1 MMSHNLQHHTRS
13 ILAHSSR
20 TLLFCSYTNGT
31 LPSSPRHSTTTL
43 HSRIEAAS
51 EGKTAITR
59 VLEQWRRQQ
68 KGKQINPSMVRV
80 LVEELRDS
88 QRFRQALEVS
98 DWMIEHKLCNL
109 IPEDFTARFCLME
122 NVLGLKE
129 AEKFFESVPENQRG
143 EAIYTALLNCYTV
156 KKDLVKAE
164 GTFKN
169 MREIG
174 LLLKPLPYNSMMSLY
189 FSVRKRDK
197 VDEIMREMKENN
209 VQFDTLTVNIAL
221 RVYASVSDLLAMEKL
236 LAHWEGTITL
246 HCLTSLDMA
255 KAYLRNGSKVKAR
268 EMLLR
273 TEEDHIDHESYAEL
287 LTLYGEAGEREDV
300 YRIWDLYKM
309 TEKQDNDGFRALFG
323 SLLKL
328 DDLNGAE
335 EIYYNEWDGSGLD
348 LDVRIPTMLASGYRE
363 KGLVK
368 KADKL
373 MIKTIRNEKMV
384 RPIGQLLEEWG
395 KKGNLVEPSYMRE
408 LIKDLCD
415 SKQYPKALEASTWV
429 SERNLF
435 ALFPEDY
442 AARLHLIDNVLGLEQ
457 AEKFFNCS
465 IPENMKNY
473 SVYSTLLTTY
483 TRSSKTVDKAEA
495 TFEKM
500 EELGFLLNST
510 PFNSMISLY
519 SEMRKRSKVMKLLEK
534 MKEKNIEPDN
544 VIMNHV
550 LRVNAYV
557 SAMEC
562 MEKYKREWEDN
573 NLKLE
578 VRTMD
583 AIAKAYE
590 GEGSTLKAIEITS
603 SKKEVYRLWDA
614 YKKDNVGDMSNE
626 GYRSVIRS
634 LLKLDD
640 VKGAQEVFNEWE
652 PERYEFDSRIP
663 SLLISRYCEEEKYN
677 EVKTR
682 DVMKLSRKKRRGLQ
696 FELFKDV
703 CVLLTATSFGVG
715 FVPCMVSLCGGE
727 TITVWG
733 SLGVVVTGIVLAV
746 TNSF

>member
-1 MMSHNLQHHTRS
+1 MSHNLQHHARS
-13 ILAHSSR
+13 ILTHSSR

-31 LPSSPRHSTTTL
+31 LPSSPRHNTTTTL
-43 HSRIEAAS
+43 QSRIQAAS

-98 DWMIEHKLCNL
+98 NWMIEQKLCNL
-109 IPEDFTARFCLME
+109 IPEDFTARFCLIE

-129 AEKFFESVPENQRG
+129 AEKFFEMVPENQRG
-143 EAIYTALLNCYTV
+143 EAIYTALLNSYTV
-156 KKDLVKAE
+156 KKDIFKAE
-164 GTFKN
+164 ATFKK

-197 VDEIMREMKENN
+197 VDEIMQEMKENN
-209 VQFDTLTVNIAL
+209 VQFDSLTVNTAL
-221 RVYASVSDLLAMEKL
+221 QVYASVSDLLAMEKL
-236 LAHWEGTITL
+236 LAVWGGNIKL
-246 HCLTSLDMA
+246 HCLTLLDMA
-255 KAYLRNGSKVKAR
+255 KAYLRNGFKEKAR
-268 EMLLR
+268 EMLLK
-273 TEEDHIDHESYAEL
+273 TEEEQIDPESYPEL

-300 YRIWDLYKM
+300 YRIWDLYK
-309 TEKQDNDGFRALFG
+309 TAEKQDNDGFRALFG

-335 EIYYNEWDGSGLD
+335 EIYYNEWDGSGLEF
-348 LDVRIPTMLASGYRE
+348 DVRIPTMLASGYRE
-363 KGLVK
+363 NGMVK

-395 KKGNLVEPSYMRE
+395 KKGNLVKPSYMRG

-415 SKQYPKALEASTWV
+415 SKQYSKALEASTWV
-429 SERNLF
+429 SERKLYD
-435 ALFPEDY
+435 LFPEDY
-442 AARLHLIDNVLGLEQ
+442 AARLHLIDNVLGLEE
-457 AEKFFNCS
+457 AEKFFKS
-465 IPENMKNY
+465 RIPENMKNY
-473 SVYSTLLTTY
+473 SVYSTLLASY

-495 TFEKM
+495 IFEKM
-500 EELGFLLNST
+500 SELGFLLNPT
-510 PFNSMISLY
+510 PFNNMISLY
-519 SEMRKRSKVMKLLEK
+519 SELRKRSKVMKLLEK

-544 VIMNHV
+544 VTMNNV
-550 LRVNAYV
+550 LRVNADV

-562 MEKYKREWEDN
+562 LEKYKREWEEEI
-573 NLKLE
+573 KLE

-590 GEGSTLKAIEITS
+590 TSGSALKAIEITS
-603 SKKEVYRLWDA
+603 SKKEVYRLWNE
-614 YKKDNVGDMSNE
+614 YKKDNVGNMSNE

-640 VKGAQEVFNEWE
+640 VKGAQEIFNEWE
-652 PERYEFDSRIP
+652 PERWEFDSRIP
-663 SLLISRYCEEEKYN
+663 SLLICRYCEEEKYN

-696 FELFKDV
+696 FEITKDV
-703 CVLLTATSFGVG
+703 CIVLMASTFGVG
-715 FVPCMVSLCGGE
+715 FVPCMVWLCGGE
-727 TITVWG
+727 TITIWG
-733 SLGVVVTGIVLAV
+733 SLGVVVTGIILAV

>member
-1 MMSHNLQHHTRS
+1 
-13 ILAHSSR
+13 
-20 TLLFCSYTNGT
+20 
-31 LPSSPRHSTTTL
+31 
-43 HSRIEAAS
+43 
-51 EGKTAITR
+51 
-59 VLEQWRRQQ
+59 
-68 KGKQINPSMVRV
+68 
-80 LVEELRDS
+80 
-88 QRFRQALEVS
+88 
-98 DWMIEHKLCNL
+98 
-109 IPEDFTARFCLME
+109 
-122 NVLGLKE
+122 
-129 AEKFFESVPENQRG
+129 
-143 EAIYTALLNCYTV
+143 
-156 KKDLVKAE
+156 
-164 GTFKN
+164 
-169 MREIG
+169 
-174 LLLKPLPYNSMMSLY
+174 
-189 FSVRKRDK
+189 
-197 VDEIMREMKENN
+197 
-209 VQFDTLTVNIAL
+209 
-221 RVYASVSDLLAMEKL
+221 
-236 LAHWEGTITL
+236 
-246 HCLTSLDMA
+246 
-255 KAYLRNGSKVKAR
+255 
-268 EMLLR
+268 MLLR
-273 TEEDHIDHESYAEL
+273 TEEDHIDPESYAEL

-328 DDLNGAE
+328 NDLNGAE

-348 LDVRIPTMLASGYRE
+348 FDVRIPTMLASGYRE

-384 RPIGQLLEEWG
+384 RPIGQLLVEWG

-465 IPENMKNY
+465 MPENMKNY

-590 GEGSTLKAIEITS
+590 AEGSTLKAIEITS

-614 YKKDNVGDMSNE
+614 YKKDSVGDMSNE

-640 VKGAQEVFNEWE
+640 VKGAQEVFNEWK

-696 FELFKDV
+696 FDYRTNCFILLILVLGLALITRPLAILGAALTALSLAFLNDSFAATFNEKMIRTIRHFSPHLAAKMRPPHMPVIRGRSAARKKVYV
-703 CVLLTATSFGVG
+703 CGQPRLVFVLLGLTASFVLWFASCGLLWVLYA
-715 FVPCMVSLCGGE
+715 FATALIMILLHASLRTPNLKARLNTYRE
-727 TITVWG
+727 EFRAVWRNY
-733 SLGVVVTGIVLAV
+733 SEL
-746 TNSF
+746 